1 MMFHRRE
8 TRGRCILV
16 IALLALACACARGQA
31 EEAPKGGGRPP
42 ASPGQLRGAD
52 SFAEIADRAERS
64 RALFAEASRVFMHP
78 RCLNCHPDGD
88 TPHQGMDLSVHDP
101 PVVRGPDDKGVVG
114 VQCTSCHQDH
124 NLELARVPGAPQWHL
139 APRVMAWVG
148 KSPHAICE
156 QMKDPARNGGRTL
169 AQIVEHNA
177 HDPLVAWGWNPG
189 HDREPAPGTQEQL
202 GRLIAA
208 WVETGAEC
216 PSEGARP

>member
-1 MMFHRRE
+1 MCHRRE
-8 TRGRCILV
+8 ARGRCALV
-16 IALLALACACARGQA
+16 IALVALACGCTRRESGEAR
-31 EEAPKGGGRPP
+31 KGGGSPP
-42 ASPGQLRGAD
+42 QVPAGELRSAE
-52 SFAEIADRAERS
+52 SFAQIGDRADRS
-64 RALFAEASRVFMHP
+64 RALFAEASRVFLHP
-78 RCLNCHPDGD
+78 RCVNCHPDGD

-189 HDREPAPGTQEQL
+189 EGRTAIPGSHAEFVAKIKQWADAGGTCPAN
-202 GRLIAA
+202 
-208 WVETGAEC
+208 
-216 PSEGARP
+216 